1 MTTPNLQ
8 AGESADIRGQKT
20 RLRPMRPDGAPLFYG
35 WATDPEVQPFW
46 GGHDRCQSLGRTLR
60 DRGLTTAT
68 PPTAAAATAP
78 TPSAPSSASSARASH
93 ASPTGLT
100 GAG

>member
-20 RLRPMRPDGAPLFYG
+20 RLRPMRPDEATLFYG

-46 GGHDRCQSLGRTLR
+46 GGHDR
-60 DRGLTTAT
+60 
-68 PPTAAAATAP
+68 
-78 TPSAPSSASSARASH
+78 
-93 ASPTGLT
+93 
-100 GAG
+100 